1 MSASLKIL
9 GAGPGVTLQDHGRD
23 GYLRYGV
30 TAAGPMD
37 RLAHATANRA
47 LGNEAGAAAIEVSL
61 GGIEVAAEG
70 APLSVAVAGGGF
82 EVLLDGI
89 KLPGWVRLE
98 LAPGAKLT
106 LRAGTGGA
114 WTYLAVAGTTD
125 LPPFLGSLSTHTRS
139 ALGGLDG
146 RGLKAG
152 DTLPIADAKARA
164 GAPERLLAP
173 WLKRPTDVIRAVLGP
188 QDDYFSE
195 DQLEVFRQG
204 PWTVSPRS
212 DRMAF
217 RLDGP
222 RLTHARGFNIISDGI
237 AMGSIQVPGDGQP
250 LALMADRQSTGGY
263 PKIATIIAP
272 DVGRLSQLRPN
283 QAFRFETVSIAE
295 AVAARRAEAD
305 ALAAPME
312 TEPVIRREFPSEFLL
327 SVNLIGGATAG

>member
-1 MSASLKIL
+1 MTVLKIL
-9 GAGPGVTLQDHGRD
+9 TAGPGVTLQDHGRD

-37 RLAHATANRA
+37 RLAHATANLA
-47 LGNEAGAAAIEVSL
+47 LGNDAGAAAIEVSL

-70 APLSVAVAGGGF
+70 APLSIALAGGGF
-82 EVLLDGI
+82 EVLLDGV

-106 LRAGTGGA
+106 VRAGTGGA
-114 WTYLAVAGTTD
+114 WTYLAVAGVID

-146 RGLKAG
+146 RGLAAG
-152 DTLPIADAKARA
+152 DTLPIADEQPRA
-164 GAPERLLAP
+164 DVPELLLAP
-173 WLKRPTDVIRAVLGP
+173 WLARPTDVIRAVPGP
-188 QDDYFSE
+188 QDDYFSQ
-195 DQLEVFRQG
+195 DQIEIFRQG

-222 RLTHARGFNIISDGI
+222 RLKHARGFNIISDGI

-263 PKIATIIAP
+263 PKIATIIGP
-272 DVGRLSQLRPN
+272 DVGRLAQLRPD
-283 QAFRFETVSIAE
+283 QPFRFETVSVAE
-295 AVAARRAEAD
+295 AVAARRAEAE
-305 ALAAPME
+305 ALAAPLQ
-312 TEPVIRREFPSEFLL
+312 TEPVVRREFPSEFLL
-327 SVNLIGGATAG
+327 GLNLIDGATAG

>member
-1 MSASLKIL
+1 MTSLKIL
-9 GAGPGVTLQDHGRD
+9 TAGPGVTLQDHGRD

-30 TAAGPMD
+30 TAAGAMD
-37 RLAHATANRA
+37 RLAHAAANLA
-47 LGNEAGAAAIEVSL
+47 LDNEAGAVAIEISL

-70 APLSVAVAGGGF
+70 GALSLAVAGGGF
-82 EVLLDGI
+82 EVLLDGV

-98 LAPGAKLT
+98 LAPGSKLT
-106 LRAGTGGA
+106 IRAGVGGA
-114 WTYLAVAGTTD
+114 WTYLAVAGQID
-125 LPPFLGSLSTHTRS
+125 LPPFLNSLSTHTRS
-139 ALGGLDG
+139 ALGGLEG
-146 RGLKAG
+146 RGLAAG
-152 DTLPIADAKARA
+152 DILPIAGAKAQA
-164 GAPERLLAP
+164 GAPERLLTP
-173 WLKRPTDVIRAVLGP
+173 WLQRPTDVIRAVLGP

-195 DQLEVFRQG
+195 DQIEVFRQG

-222 RLTHARGFNIISDGI
+222 RLTHARGFHIISDGI

-272 DVGRLSQLRPN
+272 DVGRLAQLRPN
-283 QAFRFETVSIAE
+283 QAFRFKTVSVDD
-295 AVAARRAEAD
+295 AVAARRADAE

>member
-1 MSASLKIL
+1 MTALKIL
-9 GAGPGVTLQDHGRD
+9 TAGPGVTLQDHGRD

-37 RLAHATANRA
+37 RLAHATANLA
-47 LGNEAGAAAIEVSL
+47 LGNDAGAAAIEISL

-70 APLSVAVAGGGF
+70 APLSIAIAGGGF
-82 EVLLDGI
+82 EVLLDGV

-106 LRAGTGGA
+106 VRAGTGGA
-114 WTYLAVAGTTD
+114 WTYLAVAGRID

-146 RGLKAG
+146 RGLAAG
-152 DTLPIADAKARA
+152 DTLPIADEQPRA
-164 GAPERLLAP
+164 DVPELLLAP
-173 WLKRPTDVIRAVLGP
+173 WLARPTDVIRAVPGP
-188 QDDYFSE
+188 QDDYFSQ
-195 DQLEVFRQG
+195 DQIEIFRQG

-222 RLTHARGFNIISDGI
+222 RLKHARGFNIISDGI

-263 PKIATIIAP
+263 PKIATIIGP
-272 DVGRLSQLRPN
+272 DVGRLAQLRPN
-283 QAFRFETVSIAE
+283 QPFRFEIVSVAE
-295 AVAARRAEAD
+295 AVAARHAEAE
-305 ALAAPME
+305 ALAAPLQ
-312 TEPVIRREFPSEFLL
+312 TEPVVRREFPSEFLL
-327 SVNLIGGATAG
+327 GLNLIDGATAG